1 MTEMTAEFFGSAA
14 AYAQKRRSE
23 DRPLY
28 KGAPVTMENNA
39 LADLINEANRAE
51 AERKAQAE
59 AFQAQIRAAFDG
71 VIELANS
78 MGRKV
83 KEITWNGEVAF
94 VVREG
99 ESVRLYIGK
108 IRDLRALQ
116 IAVAH
121 LMNGAMGC

>member
-1 MTEMTAEFFGSAA
+1 MTGEFFGSAA
-14 AYAQKRRSE
+14 AYAQARRLK

-28 KGAPVTMENNA
+28 KGAPVTMENNP
-39 LADLINEANRAE
+39 LMEILRERE
-51 AERKAQAE
+51 AEEREQKERAE

-78 MGRKV
+78 LGRGV

-94 VVREG
+94 VVRDG
-99 ESVRLYIGK
+99 EVVKLYIGK

-116 IAVAH
+116 IAVAR

>member
-1 MTEMTAEFFGSAA
+1 MSDLFSAA
-14 AYAQKRRSE
+14 AERAQQKRAAERKNGE
-23 DRPLY
+23 TI
-28 KGAPVTMENNA
+28 TMENNA
-39 LADLINEANRAE
+39 LVKILRERE
-51 AERKAQAE
+51 AEQREEKERAE

-71 VIELANS
+71 VIELANRL
-78 MGRKV
+78 GRKV

>member
-1 MTEMTAEFFGSAA
+1 MSDLFSAA
-14 AYAQKRRSE
+14 AARAQQKRAVERNNGE
-23 DRPLY
+23 TI
-28 KGAPVTMENNA
+28 TMENNA
-39 LADLINEANRAE
+39 LVKILRERE
-51 AERKAQAE
+51 AEQRKEKERAE

-71 VIELANS
+71 VITLANS
-78 MGRKV
+78 LGRGV

-94 VVREG
+94 VVRDG
-99 ESVRLYIGK
+99 EVVHLQIGK

>member
-1 MTEMTAEFFGSAA
+1 MSDLFSAA
-14 AYAQKRRSE
+14 AARAQQMRAVEKNNGE
-23 DRPLY
+23 PI
-28 KGAPVTMENNA
+28 TMENNA
-39 LADLINEANRAE
+39 LVKILREREAEQRAE
-51 AERKAQAE
+51 KERE
-59 AFQAQIRAAFDG
+59 DAFQAQIRAAFDG

-78 MGRKV
+78 LGRKV

>member
-1 MTEMTAEFFGSAA
+1 
-14 AYAQKRRSE
+14 
-23 DRPLY
+23 
-28 KGAPVTMENNA
+28 MENNA
-39 LADLINEANRAE
+39 LVKILREREAEQRAE
-51 AERKAQAE
+51 KERE
-59 AFQAQIRAAFDG
+59 DAFQAQIRAAFDG

-78 MGRKV
+78 LGRKV

-108 IRDLRALQ
+108 IRDIRALQ

>member
-1 MTEMTAEFFGSAA
+1 MSDLFSAA
-14 AYAQKRRSE
+14 AARAQQKRRSE

-78 MGRKV
+78 LGRKV

-94 VVREG
+94 VVRDG
-99 ESVRLYIGK
+99 EAVRMQIGE
-108 IRDLRALQ
+108 IRDIRALQ
-116 IAVAH
+116 IAVAR
-121 LMNGAMGC
+121 LINGAMGC

>member
-1 MTEMTAEFFGSAA
+1 MSDLFSAA
-14 AYAQKRRSE
+14 AARAQQKRAAERNNGE
-23 DRPLY
+23 PI
-28 KGAPVTMENNA
+28 TMENNP
-39 LADLINEANRAE
+39 LLKILRERE
-51 AERKAQAE
+51 AEEREQKERTE

-71 VIELANS
+71 VIALANS
-78 MGRKV
+78 LGRGV
-83 KEITWNGEVAF
+83 KEIMWNGEVAF
-94 VVREG
+94 VVRGG